1 MKNNLRVILASKKM
15 NVTKLH
21 KLTGISGST
30 LTPIVNEKAKSP
42 SIITIKK
49 IAEALNVSID
59 DLVSTK

>member
-1 MKNNLRVILASKKM
+1 M

-21 KLTGISGST
+21 KLTGISRST